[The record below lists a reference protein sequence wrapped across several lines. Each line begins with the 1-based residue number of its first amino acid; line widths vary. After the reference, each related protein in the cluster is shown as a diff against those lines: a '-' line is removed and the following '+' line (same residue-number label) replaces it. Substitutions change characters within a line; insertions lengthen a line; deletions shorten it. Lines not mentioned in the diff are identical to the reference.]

1 MNKTRYKICKGWEYR
16 FIYRNG
22 KRRANRYF
30 VLYYI
35 KNNLGY
41 SRFGISVSR
50 KLGGAVRRN
59 RIKRI
64 IREIV
69 RLRNDANRMGINM
82 VIVAREGMIGVN
94 FNEANDAFG
103 NLIKHL
109 EY

>member
-1 MNKTRYKICKGWEYR
+1 MSKSQYKIRKGWEYR
-16 FIYRNG
+16 LIYRNG
-22 KRRANRYF
+22 RRRANRHF

-50 KLGGAVRRN
+50 KLGGAVKRN

-69 RLRNDANRMGINM
+69 RLREDARILGMDMI
-82 VIVAREGMIGVN
+82 IVARSGMIGVN
-94 FNEANDAFG
+94 FKEANEVFG
-103 NLIKHL
+103 TLIRQMEH
-109 EY
+109 